1 MSAIVIATETAT
13 TVHVSTSAGGTY
25 LLTIGA
31 SGVQALRQMAAAYAL
46 VVTTA
51 TAGRVMNTRIDLSP
65 WTPAEREGIFLEL
78 NEVVAAVLH
87 RTALT
92 PDQARLLTGIAER
105 IRVEQT

>member
-1 MSAIVIATETAT
+1 MSATVIATETAT

-51 TAGRVMNTRIDLSP
+51 TVGRVVNTRIDLSP
-65 WTPAEREGIFLEL
+65 WTPAERDGIFLEL

-87 RTALT
+87 RAALT

-105 IRVEQT
+105 TRLDQT

>member
-1 MSAIVIATETAT
+1 MSATVIAIETAT
-13 TVHVSTSAGGTY
+13 TVHMSTSAGGTY
-25 LLTIGA
+25 LVTIGA

-51 TAGRVMNTRIDLSP
+51 TAGRLANTRVDLSP
-65 WTPAEREGIFLEL
+65 WTPAEREGILLEL

-87 RTALT
+87 RAALT

-105 IRVEQT
+105 IGLEQT